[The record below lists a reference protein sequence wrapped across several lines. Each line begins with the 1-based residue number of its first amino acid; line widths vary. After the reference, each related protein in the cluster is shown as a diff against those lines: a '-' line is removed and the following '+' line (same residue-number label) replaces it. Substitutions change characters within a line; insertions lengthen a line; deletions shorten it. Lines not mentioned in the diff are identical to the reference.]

1 MKRILFLIILIFSF
15 FSLNRADINDVTFVK
30 TIGIS
35 ENDGHVEMILN
46 TIVPEKGLDTSTYQI
61 QSIVLEGHDVGEML
75 NSFLSEHYQHV
86 SFDQLELLLLDDE
99 MTQNFSQLVEPVM
112 NRFVRLNFYVGLVKD
127 ANIAELLYNQ
137 DTSVA
142 IVKKLKNM
150 HYTMKNILVSYF
162 DDQYLYIPTIEGVLL
177 DELQTREF

>member
-1 MKRILFLIILIFSF
+1 M
-15 FSLNRADINDVTFVK
+15 NRADINDVTFVK

-99 MTQNFSQLVEPVM
+99 MIQNFSQLVEPVM
-112 NRFVRLNFYVGLVKD
+112 NRTFIQSRYFSCHRKKVKGY
-127 ANIAELLYNQ
+127 ALY
-137 DTSVA
+137 DE
-142 IVKKLKNM
+142 K
-150 HYTMKNILVSYF
+150 YF
-162 DDQYLYIPTIEGVLL
+162 SFL
-177 DELQTREF
+177 F